1 MRELSSPAHIALKE
15 GEAMIFSNDNHAP
28 FGYNADRSSNERES
42 EVIRFVFAKHNEYF
56 FKPPGSL
63 INEAHDWAASEG
75 FSLNDEEAQ
84 DMARVRLAAYIAVEV
99 SKRFPDV
106 QYRKSAPARRSYP
119 VGLKYPSRAFKDSPV
134 IDRDLYVQVMDIIS
148 HG

>member
-1 MRELSSPAHIALKE
+1 
-15 GEAMIFSNDNHAP
+15 MIFSNDNHAP
-28 FGYNADRSSNERES
+28 FGYNADGSRNERES
-42 EVIRFVFAKHNEYF
+42 EVIRFVFTKHNEYLF
-56 FKPPGSL
+56 NPPQPL
-63 INEAHDWAASEG
+63 VDEAHTWAASEG

-106 QYRKSAPARRSYP
+106 HYRKAAPARSSYP
-119 VGLKYPSRAFKDSPV
+119 VGLKYPSRAFDDSPV